1 MSDFISLD
9 VRARKIK
16 KAYEVVCT
24 QGPNYLSYLFIIDNI
39 ETFEK
44 VNETQDP
51 IGVLQI
57 AFQANETAHATSP
70 GYFYDYTEG
79 YCSDDWEE
87 DYAQLEYEEASTQS
101 NNYYALKQFAVKKA
115 AQLLIKDP
123 QGFSF
128 GWGDDANGS
137 KVTYFQ
143 RNGYQISFHGCH
155 SEEMPKFPGTW
166 IGERN
171 TIFPEF

>member
-9 VRARKIK
+9 VRARKIE
-16 KAYEVVCT
+16 KAYKAACM
-24 QGPNYLSYLFIIDNI
+24 QGSNSLSYLFIIDNI

-44 VNETQDP
+44 VSEGQDVVD
-51 IGVLQI
+51 VLRI
-57 AFQANETAHATSP
+57 AFRANEDAHGTHPGHYYDFIDGYEDELEDDYAHMEYERAQQQANNH
-70 GYFYDYTEG
+70 
-79 YCSDDWEE
+79 
-87 DYAQLEYEEASTQS
+87 
-101 NNYYALKQFAVKKA
+101 YALKEFAVKKA
-115 AQLLIKDP
+115 AQLLNKDP

-128 GWGDDANGS
+128 GWGDDANGD

-166 IGERN
+166 VGEKN
-171 TIFPEF
+171 TTFPEF